1 MGFTEKLFDDLARS
15 SGIPADQISVIVGM
29 LVTLFLSIL
38 YNLFLSPLKVG
49 RTTRLA
55 FGVVWGIAIGW
66 FCYTSDMIQLVILLL
81 LSYYIIQTVSP
92 QVVHRYIFTL
102 AMSWLSINHIYRQV
116 TDYGGYKLDITGP
129 LMLITQRLTYVG
141 FAVHDGL
148 GRDPKELTHEQRQ
161 HSIKYFYVPI
171 EIMHL
176 NIVTKIIVKSILYLK
191 SQLFSSVNLGNTSF
205 CRKRPSFLEFFSY
218 ILHFSMLL
226 VGPSCSY
233 YEFMEFVDGT
243 NMKGFKQ
250 SGKAYLPM
258 VTATK
263 KILLSYVFLGG
274 LVLGNALISPK
285 TCIDP
290 EFMSKSS
297 LLTKIIFSYI
307 VIAAI
312 KMRYYYAWTFADG
325 VINVAGM
332 GYNGLDEN
340 GEAQWDKF
348 TNAKIKQIEL
358 GTNSRTILKNWNIG
372 TEKWLKRIIYDRSN
386 DNLTGVLATSVT
398 SAFWHGFY
406 PGYYL
411 CFVTVGFLTLSSRL
425 ARRSFRPYF
434 QESKEKQ
441 IFYDILTWLITC
453 SMVVY
458 SCIPFVLLDLNS
470 GFIFWR
476 SLYFYGHIVVLLGFA
491 SPWISAALGMKR
503 EEKNIKLNGPREMTE
518 EPINSRRIDGG
529 LKQE

>member
-161 HSIKYFYVPI
+161 HSIK
-171 EIMHL
+171 
-176 NIVTKIIVKSILYLK
+176 
-191 SQLFSSVNLGNTSF
+191 
-205 CRKRPSFLEFFSY
+205 KRPSFLEFFSY